1 MSINIELALV
11 LGLFVIGAVVLAMD
25 NQVDALRRRL
35 NRSFLR
41 RTLNSAE
48 GRLFDMR
55 EGNSLTAV
63 DYRRG
68 ILRMGF
74 DRPDNSTTQRILA

>member
-25 NQVDALRRRL
+25 DQVDALRRRL

-41 RTLNSAE
+41 RRLISAE
-48 GRLFDMR
+48 GQALRHERKKPPDRSRLSKRD
-55 EGNSLTAV
+55 LT
-63 DYRRG
+63 D
-68 ILRMGF
+68 GF
-74 DRPDNSTTQRILA
+74 